1 MQIITQNALF
11 VKSSRLFSFLFD
23 TKPLFSLLNFVVL
36 WMYDINVYLFY
47 VQKEGIILAINS
59 MLYAFSRKFCQFF
72 VIIDTLQT
80 AQNVV

>member
-1 MQIITQNALF
+1 MQIITQNAFF
-11 VKSSRLFSFLFD
+11 VKSPRLFSFSFD
-23 TKPLFSLLNFVVL
+23 SKRLFSLGNFVAI

-47 VQKEGIILAINS
+47 VQKRGIILAINS

-80 AQNVV
+80 LRNVV

>member
-11 VKSSRLFSFLFD
+11 VKSSRLFSVSFD
-23 TKPLFSLLNFVVL
+23 TKTLFSLLNFVAF

-47 VQKEGIILAINS
+47 VQKGAIILAINS
-59 MLYAFSRKFCQFF
+59 MLYAFSRKFCHIF

-80 AQNVV
+80 DGNVV